1 MTLVAYL
8 TDAGVRRIKI
18 FSVAF
23 CSLLAT
29 ASALPLSAY
38 SQGLPLLDFS
48 GRSGDKRPELLDEK
62 IEPAPPALTTPAP
75 SPAPIPIP
83 KKPTDDLLK
92 SVLVKKIEVT
102 GSSVFTA
109 EEFAKVTAPYENRTL
124 TMEDLESV
132 RRDLTLLYV
141 NKGYINSGAVLPDQT
156 VTAGVITFKVIEGKL
171 SHIEVVGNKWFGS
184 SYIRDRVARGADSPV
199 NIIPLQDRLQ
209 LLQQDARIQRVH
221 AELRPGGQPGE
232 GNLTVRVEEKPPFS
246 VWVAFNNYQSPSD
259 GAERVIT
266 TVSHQNLSGHGDVLS
281 LTYGYSEGLRLML
294 DTWYSLPLNSSD
306 TTLLLRYRTN
316 DTKVVDKMFSQL
328 DIKSE
333 TDTFEI
339 TLRQPIYRTLNQE
352 FALSL
357 GLEHENSTTSL
368 AGEWFNFS
376 PGVKEGHARVVPL
389 RFSQEWT
396 YRSQQQVLAARS
408 RFSYG
413 LDIMGA
419 TDNSALPG
427 DLPSGKFFAWLGQ
440 LQWARI
446 LDVADIQLIS
456 RLDVQRSNDPLLP
469 AEQMG
474 VGGRYTVRGYREN
487 YLVRDEALVAS
498 VEARIP
504 LVQNRSWADYLQ
516 LAPFFDYGSAK
527 NVGATATVS
536 TDISSCGLG
545 LRWGATPLK
554 GAFELKL
561 EAEVYAGA
569 RLKTVAHTHDDLQD
583 EGIHFQFAVS
593 GNF

>member
-1 MTLVAYL
+1 MTLVVHL
-8 TDAGVRRIKI
+8 TDTRVRRINI
-18 FSVAF
+18 CTVAF
-23 CSLLAT
+23 CALVAAVS
-29 ASALPLSAY
+29 SLPLPAY

-48 GRSGDKRPELLDEK
+48 GRAGDKRPELLDEK
-62 IEPAPPALTTPAP
+62 IEPSQAPLALPAP
-75 SPAPIPIP
+75 STAPAP
-83 KKPTDDLLK
+83 KKTSEDLLEI
-92 SVLVKKIEVT
+92 VLVKKIEVS
-102 GSSVFTA
+102 GSSVFTP
-109 EEFAKVTAPYENRTL
+109 EELAKVTAPYENRTL

-132 RRDLTLLYV
+132 RRDITLLYV

-156 VTAGVITFKVIEGKL
+156 VSAGVITFKVIEGKL

-184 SYIRDRVARGADSPV
+184 SYIRDRVARGASSPV

-232 GNLTVRVEEKPPFS
+232 GNLTVRVDEKPPFS
-246 VWVAFNNYQSPSD
+246 VWVAFNNYQSPSV
-259 GAERVIT
+259 GSERAIT
-266 TVSHQNLSGHGDVLS
+266 TVSHQNLTGQGDVLS
-281 LTYGYSEGLRLML
+281 LTYGYSKGLRLML
-294 DTWYSLPLNSSD
+294 DTWYSLPVNAYD
-306 TTLLLRYRTN
+306 TTLLLRYRAN
-316 DTKVVDKMFSQL
+316 DTKVVDKVFAPL

-333 TDTFEI
+333 TDTLEI
-339 TLRQPIYRTLNQE
+339 NIRQPVYRSLNQE
-352 FALSL
+352 IALSL
-357 GLEHENSTTSL
+357 GLERENSTTSL

-376 PGVKEGHARVVPL
+376 PGVKEGYARVVPL

-396 YRSQQQVLAARS
+396 YRSQQQVIAARS

-419 TDNSALPG
+419 TNNSALST
-427 DLPSGKFFAWLGQ
+427 DLPTGKFFAWLGQ
-440 LQWARI
+440 FQWARI

-456 RLDVQRSNDPLLP
+456 RLDLQRSKDPLLP

-474 VGGRYTVRGYREN
+474 IGGRYTVRGYREN
-487 YLVRDEALVAS
+487 FLVRDEALVAS
-498 VEARIP
+498 AEARIP
-504 LVQNRSWADYLQ
+504 LIQNRSWADYLQ
-516 LAPFFDYGSAK
+516 LAPFFDYGSGR
-527 NVGATATVS
+527 NTGAASTGS
-536 TDISSCGLG
+536 TDLSSCGLG

-569 RLKTVAHTHDDLQD
+569 RLKTVDHTHDDLQD